1 MKMRFRETTL
11 IDRGPSIYKGSGAEN
26 KFGMF
31 QKFSGTPAGLNQV
44 AEEHGASGCEQKQ
57 DVTQESKTFHF
68 QPMNNGML
76 LKGDQESE

>member
-31 QKFSGTPAGLNQV
+31 
-44 AEEHGASGCEQKQ
+44 
-57 DVTQESKTFHF
+57 
-68 QPMNNGML
+68 
-76 LKGDQESE
+76 